1 MELLTRI
8 EAEIRIKYKDIASII
23 RHKDFIVLTFLTAEN
38 GIKDIYKMVFIKEVE
53 GKLKIT
59 VYPEKLERVI
69 EVSDL
74 DDIILTIQKQS
85 KPIKHTQQEIQQIK
99 EKYVAGT
106 KIELI
111 KMYDL
116 LAPVE
121 AGTKG
126 IVERVDDIGNL
137 SIDWENGRT
146 LSLVVG
152 VDEFKVL
159 ENREEIVI

>member
-159 ENREEIVI
+159 EN

>member
-126 IVERVDDIGNL
+126 IIDHVDGIGKL
-137 SIDWENGRT
+137 YIKWENGRT
-146 LSLVVG
+146 LPLIIG
-152 VDEFKVL
+152 IDEFKII
-159 ENREEIVI
+159 NI

>member
-23 RHKDFIVLTFLTAEN
+23 RHEDFIVLTFLTAEN

-69 EVSDL
+69 EVLAL

-85 KPIKHTQQEIQQIK
+85 KPVKHTEK
-99 EKYVAGT
+99 E
-106 KIELI
+106 
-111 KMYDL
+111 
-116 LAPVE
+116 
-121 AGTKG
+121 
-126 IVERVDDIGNL
+126 GNCP
-137 SIDWENGRT
+137 WKCG
-146 LSLVVG
+146 
-152 VDEFKVL
+152 
-159 ENREEIVI
+159 

>member
-23 RHKDFIVLTFLTAEN
+23 RHEDFIVLTFLTAEN

-69 EVSDL
+69 EVLAL

-85 KPIKHTQQEIQQIK
+85 KPVKHTEKEVQEIK

-126 IVERVDDIGNL
+126 IVEQVNDIGNL
-137 SIDWENGRT
+137 SVKWENGRT
-146 LSLVVG
+146 LSLVIG

-159 ENREEIVI
+159 EN

>member
-8 EAEIRIKYKDIASII
+8 EAEIRIKYKDIACII
-23 RHKDFIVLTFLTAEN
+23 KHDDFILLTFFKVEN
-38 GIKDIYKMVFIKEVE
+38 GIKDIYKMVFIKELE
-53 GKLKIT
+53 GKLNIT
-59 VYPEKLERVI
+59 VYPENMERVI
-69 EVSDL
+69 EVSAL

-85 KPIKHTQQEIQQIK
+85 KPINHTQEEVQQIK
-99 EKYVAGT
+99 EKYVVGT

-126 IVERVDDIGNL
+126 IIDHVYGIGKL
-137 SIDWENGRT
+137 YIKWENGRT
-146 LSLVVG
+146 LPLIIG
-152 VDEFKVL
+152 IDEFKII
-159 ENREEIVI
+159 NI

>member
-1 MELLTRI
+1 MEQEI
-8 EAEIRIKYKDIASII
+8 EKQIKYI
-23 RHKDFIVLTFLTAEN
+23 R
-38 GIKDIYKMVFIKEVE
+38 
-53 GKLKIT
+53 
-59 VYPEKLERVI
+59 
-69 EVSDL
+69 
-74 DDIILTIQKQS
+74 
-85 KPIKHTQQEIQQIK
+85 

-146 LSLVVG
+146 LSLVIG

>member
-1 MELLTRI
+1 MERLT
-8 EAEIRIKYKDIASII
+8 E
-23 RHKDFIVLTFLTAEN
+23 L
-38 GIKDIYKMVFIKEVE
+38 E
-53 GKLKIT
+53 GKLNIT
-59 VYPEKLERVI
+59 VYPENMERVI
-69 EVSDL
+69 EISAL

-85 KPIKHTQQEIQQIK
+85 KPVKHTQEEVQQIK

-146 LSLVVG
+146 LSLVIG

-159 ENREEIVI
+159 EN

>member
-23 RHKDFIVLTFLTAEN
+23 RHEDFIVLTFLTAEN

-69 EVSDL
+69 EVLAL

-85 KPIKHTQQEIQQIK
+85 KPVKHTEKEVQEIK

-159 ENREEIVI
+159 EN

>member
-8 EAEIRIKYKDIASII
+8 EAEIRIKYKDIACII

-159 ENREEIVI
+159 EN

>member
-23 RHKDFIVLTFLTAEN
+23 RHEDFIVLTFLTAEN

-69 EVSDL
+69 EVLAL

-85 KPIKHTQQEIQQIK
+85 KPVKHTEKEVQEIK

-146 LSLVVG
+146 LSLVIG

-159 ENREEIVI
+159 EN

>member
-1 MELLTRI
+1 MERLT
-8 EAEIRIKYKDIASII
+8 E
-23 RHKDFIVLTFLTAEN
+23 L
-38 GIKDIYKMVFIKEVE
+38 E
-53 GKLKIT
+53 GKLDIT
-59 VYPEKLERVI
+59 VYPENMERVI

>member
-23 RHKDFIVLTFLTAEN
+23 RHEDFIVLTFLTAEN

-69 EVSDL
+69 EVLAL

-85 KPIKHTQQEIQQIK
+85 KPINHTQEEVQQIK

-126 IVERVDDIGNL
+126 IVEQVNDFGNL
-137 SIDWENGRT
+137 SIKWENGRT

-159 ENREEIVI
+159 EN

>member
-1 MELLTRI
+1 MERLTEL
-8 EAEIRIKYKDIASII
+8 EANIRIKYKDIACII
-23 RHKDFIVLTFLTAEN
+23 KHDDFILLTFFKVEN
-38 GIKDIYKMVFIKEVE
+38 GIKDIYKMVFIKELE
-53 GKLKIT
+53 GKLNIT
-59 VYPEKLERVI
+59 VYPENMERVI
-69 EVSDL
+69 EVSAL

-85 KPIKHTQQEIQQIK
+85 KPINHTQEEVQQIK

-126 IVERVDDIGNL
+126 IVEQVNDFGNL
-137 SIDWENGRT
+137 SIKWENGRT
-146 LSLVVG
+146 LSLVIG

-159 ENREEIVI
+159 EN

>member
-38 GIKDIYKMVFIKEVE
+38 GIKDIYKMVFIKELE
-53 GKLKIT
+53 GKLNIT
-59 VYPEKLERVI
+59 VYPENMERVI
-69 EVSDL
+69 EVSAL

-85 KPIKHTQQEIQQIK
+85 KPINHTQEEVQQIK

-146 LSLVVG
+146 LSLVIG

-159 ENREEIVI
+159 EN

>member
-23 RHKDFIVLTFLTAEN
+23 RHEDFIVLTFLTAEN

-69 EVSDL
+69 EVLAL

-85 KPIKHTQQEIQQIK
+85 KPVKHTEKEVQEIK

-126 IVERVDDIGNL
+126 IIDHIDGIGKL
-137 SIDWENGRT
+137 YIKWENGRT
-146 LSLVVG
+146 LPLIIG
-152 VDEFKVL
+152 IDEFKII
-159 ENREEIVI
+159 NI